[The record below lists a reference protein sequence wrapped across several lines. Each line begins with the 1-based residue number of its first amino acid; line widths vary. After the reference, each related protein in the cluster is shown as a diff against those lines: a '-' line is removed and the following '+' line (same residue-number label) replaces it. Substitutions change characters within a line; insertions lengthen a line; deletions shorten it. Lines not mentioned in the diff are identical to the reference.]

1 MNPFFAYLIKSSIS
15 LALLYCLFRMVMRND
30 RNHALNRFLLLGILF
45 LSAVIPSLNIQFFY
59 EEVQVVPVE
68 FIREFVSPPA
78 INEMVATETVQPVLE
93 KTANSINPWLV
104 IYLTIIVVLLSR
116 LFIAVFQ
123 VTRIIKKAE
132 KLRFQKIVLAVVKEM
147 IQPFSFFNKVV
158 LSEKDFT
165 ENKDIV
171 VAHEHAHIKQM
182 HAIDLMVCEL
192 FALVYFFNPF
202 MWLLRRDLKLIHEF
216 QADEAVLNE
225 GIDAEK
231 YQLLVLEKAVGER
244 RFAMANHFTQK
255 PILKRLTMMK
265 KINKKRWAGVKL
277 ILFVPILIVLLQA
290 FARPDLITTADDF
303 IPVKYTEN
311 EIEKWLS
318 KWTTDKIDKGY
329 YSPDIENKD
338 ISRKPNNVLVI
349 LMNAKDEYL
358 IEDQHQQKADVKQL
372 VKDYLHGINPDG
384 KNGPDYAEK
393 EIPFVGKMKVSK
405 GLISYKHDL
414 ASSREMVDYTLRA
427 IGEAFL
433 EVRNDKA
440 QVLFGKDYFD
450 LETEK
455 QEAVDM
461 AIPVWFSYEYPKA
474 PVPNVWLPFDR
485 KASPDPKPF
494 DITIKNHDEIYVK
507 NYRFSS
513 IEAFI
518 ESMKEW
524 KNELDSDNNDRG
536 RLSKFY
542 RANLYIDYEMSD
554 DVWNKLNMALHR
566 NSIQIR
572 KLRKPA
578 GYKMISWSKKKKS
591 IKRSFVAPVET
602 ETRDVSVLYV
612 SLFNDEEIDLS
623 EIRKNAKE
631 CSDTKKSAL
640 IEFEKGITEKE
651 IQLVKKVLKKSGF
664 DEIEQVTMNEI
675 KESIKP
681 VQTNTNTTQI
691 SAQKTEVFQDN
702 IPSVRV
708 LEKWAFVNGS
718 ICELT
723 NLKNALEGLLPQDR
737 AKRKVKFVVYPS
749 VSQERIA
756 QIKTELNKLDD
767 LEIIRED
774 YTPTPRPPRPPKL
787 VLHLFSDKILY
798 NGKSTIY
805 GGGGKEIQLGEVTDF
820 TEQWIKNAGE
830 KYSYY
835 ILVHGGVS
843 EERIDQ
849 VRTAMIN
856 GGAI

>member
-1 MNPFFAYLIKSSIS
+1 MTPFFAYLIKSSIS
-15 LALLYCLFRMVMRND
+15 LALLYCLFRFVMRND

-45 LSAVIPSLNIQFFY
+45 LSAVIPFLNIQFFY
-59 EEVQVVPVE
+59 AEVQVVRVE
-68 FIREFVSPPA
+68 FIREFVSPP
-78 INEMVATETVQPVLE
+78 VASEPITTEIVQPVME
-93 KTANSINPWLV
+93 TTAFSINPWLAVYLLITLALLTRLLFAV
-104 IYLTIIVVLLSR
+104 I
-116 LFIAVFQ
+116 Q
-123 VTRIIKKAE
+123 VTAMIKRAE
-132 KLRFQKIVLAVVKEM
+132 KQRFQKIILAVVKDL
-147 IQPFSFFNKVV
+147 IQPFTFLNKIV

-192 FALVYFFNPF
+192 FTVVHFFNPF

-216 QADEAVLNE
+216 QADEAVINK
-225 GIDAEK
+225 GIDAQK

-265 KINKKRWAGVKL
+265 KTNKKSWCGVKL

-290 FARPDLITTADDF
+290 FARPELITTVDDF

-311 EIEKWLS
+311 KIEKWLS

-338 ISRKPNNVLVI
+338 MPRKPNNVLVI

-358 IEDQHQQKADVKQL
+358 IEDQHQQRADVKQI

-427 IGEAFL
+427 IGEACF

-440 QVLFGKDYFD
+440 QVLFGADYFD

-461 AIPVWFSYEYPKA
+461 AVPVWFSYEYPKA
-474 PVPNVWLPFDR
+474 PYANVWLPFD
-485 KASPDPKPF
+485 KKPSPYSKPF
-494 DITIKNHDEIYVK
+494 NIKMKSQDEIFVED
-507 NYRFSS
+507 YRFHSM
-513 IEAFI
+513 
-518 ESMKEW
+518 ESFLASLKEW
-524 KNELDSDNNDRG
+524 QEELDPDSDSRRG
-536 RLSKFY
+536 PRKFY
-542 RANLYIDYEMSD
+542 EANLYIEYDMAG
-554 DVWNKLNMALHR
+554 DVWNKLQAAFFRHR
-566 NSIQIR
+566 ISI
-572 KLRKPA
+572 KELRKPP
-578 GYKMISWSKKKKS
+578 GVKVVSWSKKKKS
-591 IKRSFVAPVET
+591 VKRPFVAPVET
-602 ETRDVSVLYV
+602 EPRDVSVLYV
-612 SLFNDEEIDLS
+612 SLFNDEEVDLS

-631 CSDTKKSAL
+631 CSNSKKSAL

-651 IQLVKKVLKKSGF
+651 IQSVKKVLKKSGF
-664 DEIEQVTMNEI
+664 DEIKQVEVNDLRERTKTVKTDSNTAPI
-675 KESIKP
+675 PAHKT
-681 VQTNTNTTQI
+681 QTV
-691 SAQKTEVFQDN
+691 SDN

-708 LEKWAFVNGS
+708 LEKFAFVNGS
-718 ICELT
+718 SCELA
-723 NLKNALEGLLPQDR
+723 NLKNDLEDLLPKDG
-737 AKRKVKFVVYPS
+737 AKRRVKVVVYPS

-756 QIKTELNKLDD
+756 KVKTELNKLED

-805 GGGGKEIQLGEVTDF
+805 GGGGKEIQLDEVTDF

-843 EERIDQ
+843 EQRIDQ
-849 VRTAMIN
+849 VRSAMIK